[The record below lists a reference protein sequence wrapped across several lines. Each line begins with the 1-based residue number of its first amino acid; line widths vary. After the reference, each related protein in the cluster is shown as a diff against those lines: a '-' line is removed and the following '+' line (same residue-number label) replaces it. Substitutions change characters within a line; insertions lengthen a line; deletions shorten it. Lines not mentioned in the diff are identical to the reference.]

1 MTRSP
6 AAWTAIIACALV
18 AHAAWADAPAVRD
31 AWARATPPGSDVA
44 AVYLTLVGDKLADE
58 LQGASTPRAAMT
70 HLHSMDDSGGMA
82 RMRAVEGLAVPAGK
96 TVTLAPQGL
105 HLMLMGLAKPLA
117 AGERFPLTLHF
128 AKGGDRTIEVRVQ
141 SATAAPPVPT
151 PP

>member
-1 MTRSP
+1 MTDRLGV
-6 AAWTAIIACALV
+6 WTALAACVLLTS
-18 AHAAWADAPAVRD
+18 AARADAPAVRD

-44 AVYLTLVGDKLADE
+44 AVYLTLVGGRTADH

-70 HLHSMDDSGGMA
+70 HLHSMDDTGGMA
-82 RMRAVEGLAVPAGK
+82 RMRAVDSLAVPAGM

-105 HLMLMGLAKPLA
+105 HLMLMGLAAPLV

-128 AKGGDRTIEVRVQ
+128 AKGGDRTLDVHVQ
-141 SATAAPPVPT
+141 SPTAPPPAPT